1 MSKYPFGKRSARLS
15 LLAVLVGA
23 AMLVFGAASAFA
35 DASDPD
41 VNATT
46 GNIVLNKD
54 GSRTVTVQGAWHWTT
69 HRSDC
74 NGDKRAVGFAVD
86 WNDPGQAGNLVD
98 TLNGVSIDVGAANAN

>member
-1 MSKYPFGKRSARLS
+1 MSTTVLSKRSAKIS
-15 LLAVLVGA
+15 LFALLVGA
-23 AMLVFGAASAFA
+23 AMLVFGATSAFA

-46 GNIVLNKD
+46 GSVVTNAN

-69 HRSDC
+69 HKSDC

-86 WNDPGQAGNLVD
+86 WNDPGQPGNAVK
-98 TLNGVSIDVGAANAN
+98 NGIDVGAASANAYNA